1 MSYNINYTDT
11 VANPTGITVEDQSL
25 NNTDTDLVFV
35 GKNFPGYAQFIGEN
49 FLHLLENFANNS
61 APSNPVPGQL
71 WYDKGALVSPAKPQ
85 LRVWNGTSWTEAG
98 NVKKAIVQPQESN
111 SIAGDLWVD
120 SINQQL
126 YLFTGTEWVLV
137 GPQFNSSTST
147 GFKAEEIIDRATDTA
162 KIVISVFLEDQ
173 RVAIFSKF
181 QFIPKSVL
189 SGFPEIKQG
198 ITLSTQDFDLDGLI
212 LTKFWG
218 TSEKA
223 DSLVVGN
230 ATVPAAN
237 FLRSDVVSTT
247 NFTLNVRT
255 ATGVNIG
262 QSLETSITSS
272 QLGTILNQ
280 KTLESNIRLRLGP
293 STDVLVATKDGVSIN
308 KGGLNPG
315 VALDV
320 GGNVLA
326 SGTFR
331 SSNISDYSTILPET
345 SSIYT
350 AGGAG
355 IAKSLYV
362 GTTATIRNRITVG
375 TIVGSETSI
384 PTTTMISPG
393 TDAAFDIGSSVKKF
407 RNVYAKEVQADT
419 FTGTFVGLVSGSVS
433 GTATSL
439 LNARTFSITG
449 DISAP
454 AVGFNGTGNVVLNAT
469 LGDSLISSKESA
481 TSLEENDSFL
491 VFKPTSVAPRLRK
504 VDKATLFRGIASVP
518 VGSIMPYAGDI
529 PPEGFLFCDGSEQR
543 RSSYSTLF
551 SIIGF
556 KYRSEFLLTGL
567 DTFALPDLR
576 GRFPLGREIMDNGNT
591 VNVQT
596 RAFGA
601 ERLEVFANAIT
612 ATFIVKNN
620 PPPTLGAD
628 GTTNGPFQ
636 TGRVV
641 TDTGLDVSLG
651 PAVITEVNINL
662 SPAGTALPGF
672 TTIKVTCPPQPGA
685 PAIPP
690 TTGLILNS
698 VGVIDGGGGIPSP
711 SRVSAATA
719 IGIVGGAT
727 QKTLTVEQ
735 LPQHSHTLRSNTNS
749 QYYAYRD
756 GAATGDES
764 VPGNVHTIYDSVRLL
779 PNTGNINT
787 TNPVGQPID
796 ITNPFLTINYII
808 YAGV

>member
-61 APSNPVPGQL
+61 APINPVLGQL

-120 SINQQL
+120 STNQQL
-126 YLFTGTEWVLV
+126 YLFTGSEWVLV

-181 QFIPKSVL
+181 QFIPKAIIL
-189 SGFPEIKQG
+189 GFPEIKQG

-223 DSLVVGN
+223 DSLVIGN
-230 ATVPAAN
+230 STVPAAN

-255 ATGVNIG
+255 ATGINIG
-262 QSLETSITSS
+262 QSLETSVTSS

-331 SSNISDYSTILPET
+331 SSNTSDYSTILPET
-345 SSIYT
+345 SSVYT

-362 GTTATIRNRITVG
+362 GTTVTIGNKLTVG
-375 TIVGSETSI
+375 TIVGAETSI
-384 PTTTMISPG
+384 PTATIISPG

-407 RNVYAKEVQADT
+407 RNIYAREVQADT

-439 LNARTFSITG
+439 LNSRTFSITG

-454 AVGFNGTGNVVLNAT
+454 AVGFNGTGNVILNAT

-481 TSLEENDSFL
+481 VSLEENDSFL
-491 VFKPTSVAPRLRK
+491 VFKPSSVAPRLRK

-518 VGSIMPYAGDI
+518 VGSIMPYAGDV

-543 RSSYSTLF
+543 RSSYPTLF
-551 SIIGF
+551 SLLGF
-556 KYRSEFLLTGL
+556 KYRSEILLTGL

-591 VNVQT
+591 VNVQISAT
-596 RAFGA
+596 GV
-601 ERLEVFANAIT
+601 ERLQVFANAIT
-612 ATFIVKNN
+612 ATFIVPNS
-620 PPPTLGAD
+620 
-628 GTTNGPFQ
+628 TTTKGPFQ

-641 TDTGLDVSLG
+641 TGTGLDTSVG

-685 PAIPP
+685 PAIPATP
-690 TTGLILNS
+690 GLTLTS
-698 VGVIDGGGGIPSP
+698 VGVIDGGGGIPTP
-711 SRVSAATA
+711 SRVSAATSV
-719 IGIVGGAT
+719 GIVGGAT
-727 QKTLTVEQ
+727 EKTLTVDQ
-735 LPQHSHTLRSNTNS
+735 LPQHSHTLKSSNNS
-749 QYYAYRD
+749 QYFAYRIGSASGD
-756 GAATGDES
+756 GATAAT
-764 VPGNVHTIYDSVRLL
+764 VHQIGSAAQII

-787 TNPVGQPID
+787 SNTVGQPID

>member
-61 APSNPVPGQL
+61 APSNPVLGQL
-71 WYDKGALVSPAKPQ
+71 WYDKGELVSPAKPQ

-120 SINQQL
+120 STNQQL

-137 GPQFNSSTST
+137 GPQFNASTST

-181 QFIPKSVL
+181 QFIPKAVL
-189 SGFPEIKQG
+189 LGFPEIKQG

-255 ATGVNIG
+255 ATGINIG
-262 QSLETSITSS
+262 QSLETSVTSS

-331 SSNISDYSTILPET
+331 SSNTSDYSTILPET
-345 SSIYT
+345 SSVYT
-350 AGGAG
+350 AGGVG

-362 GTTATIRNRITVG
+362 GSNATVGNKLTVG
-375 TIVGSETSI
+375 TIVGPETSI

-393 TDAAFDIGSSVKKF
+393 TDSAFDIGSSVKKF
-407 RNVYAKEVQADT
+407 RNIYAKEVQADT

-439 LNARTFSITG
+439 LNTRTFSITG

-454 AVGFNGTGNVVLNAT
+454 SVGFNGTGNVVLNAT

-481 TSLEENDSFL
+481 ISLEENDSFL
-491 VFKPTSVAPRLRK
+491 VYKPSSVAPRLRK

-518 VGSIMPYAGDI
+518 VGSIMPYAGDV

-543 RSSYSTLF
+543 RSSYPTLY

-591 VNVQT
+591 VNVQIT
-596 RAFGA
+596 ATGV

-612 ATFIVKNN
+612 ATFIVPNS
-620 PPPTLGAD
+620 
-628 GTTNGPFQ
+628 TTTKGPFQ

-641 TDTGLDVSLG
+641 TGTGLDVSVG

-672 TTIKVTCPPQPGA
+672 TTIKITCPPQPGA
-685 PAIPP
+685 SAVPATP
-690 TTGLILNS
+690 GLTLTS
-698 VGVIDGGGGIPSP
+698 VGVIDGGGGTPTP
-711 SRVSAATA
+711 SRVSTATSV
-719 IGIVGGAT
+719 GVVGGAT

>member
-71 WYDKGALVSPAKPQ
+71 WYDKGALTSPAKPQ
-85 LRVWNGTSWTEAG
+85 LRVYNGTSWTEAG
-98 NVKKAIVQPQESN
+98 NIKKAIVQPQESN
-111 SIAGDLWVD
+111 SVAGDLWVD
-120 SINQQL
+120 TTNQQL
-126 YLFTGTEWVLV
+126 YLFTGNEWVLI
-137 GPQFNSSTST
+137 GPQFNSSNST

-162 KIVISVFLEDQ
+162 KIIISVLLEDQ
-173 RVAIFSKF
+173 RVAVFSKF
-181 QFIPKSVL
+181 QFIPKTTIL
-189 SGFPEIKQG
+189 GFPEIKQG

-218 TSEKA
+218 TSEKSDA
-223 DSLVVGN
+223 LVVGN
-230 ATVPAAN
+230 STVPAAN

-255 ATGVNIG
+255 SSGINIG
-262 QSLETSITSS
+262 QSLETSLTSS
-272 QLGTILNQ
+272 QLGTVLNQ

-308 KGGLNPG
+308 KSGVNPG

-320 GGNVLA
+320 GGNVLS

-331 SSNISDYSTILPET
+331 SSNTSDYSTAQPET
-345 SSIYT
+345 SSVYT

-362 GTTATIRNRITVG
+362 GSNATVENKLTVG

-384 PTTTMISPG
+384 PAATIISPG
-393 TDAAFDIGSSVKKF
+393 TDAAFDIGSPIKKF
-407 RNVYAKEVQADT
+407 RNIYATEVRADT

-439 LNARTFSITG
+439 LNSRTFSITG
-449 DISAP
+449 DVSSP
-454 AVGFNGTGNVVLNAT
+454 AVGFNGLSNVVLNAT
-469 LGDSLISSKESA
+469 LGDTLISSKESA
-481 TSLEENDSFL
+481 VSVEENDSFL
-491 VFKPTSVAPRLRK
+491 IFKPTSVAPRLRK

-518 VGSIMPYAGDI
+518 VGSIMPYAGDV
-529 PPEGFLFCDGSEQR
+529 PPTGFLFCDGSEQR
-543 RSSYSTLF
+543 RSSYPALF

-567 DTFALPDLR
+567 DTFAIPDLR

-596 RAFGA
+596 TATGV
-601 ERLEVFANAIT
+601 ERLQVFANAIT
-612 ATFIVKNN
+612 ATFIV
-620 PPPTLGAD
+620 
-628 GTTNGPFQ
+628 TNAAFDPATPSAPYILKGPFQ

-641 TDTGLDVSLG
+641 TGTGLDVSAG
-651 PAVITEVNINL
+651 PAVITEVNINI

-685 PAIPP
+685 EAD
-690 TTGLILNS
+690 TGLELIS

-711 SRVSAATA
+711 SRVPTATSV
-719 IGIVGGAT
+719 GIVGGAT
-727 QKTLTVEQ
+727 EKTLTVDQ
-735 LPQHSHTLRSNTNS
+735 LPQHSHTLRSSNNS
-749 QYYAYRD
+749 QYYAYRIGSASGD
-756 GAATGDES
+756 GAIATK
-764 VPGNVHTIYDSVRLL
+764 VHEIGSTAQII

-787 TNPVGQPID
+787 TSTVGQPID
-796 ITNPFLTINYII
+796 IVNPFLTINYII

>member
-61 APSNPVPGQL
+61 APSNPVLGQL
-71 WYDKGALVSPAKPQ
+71 WYDKGELVSPAKPQ

-120 SINQQL
+120 TTNQQL

-181 QFIPKSVL
+181 QFVPKAVIL
-189 SGFPEIKQG
+189 GFPEIKQG

-223 DSLVVGN
+223 DSLVIGN
-230 ATVPAAN
+230 STVPAAN

-255 ATGVNIG
+255 ATGINIG

-331 SSNISDYSTILPET
+331 SSNTIDYSNVLPET

-362 GTTATIRNRITVG
+362 GTTATIGNKLTVG

-384 PTTTMISPG
+384 PAATVISPG

-407 RNVYAKEVQADT
+407 RNIYAKEVQADT

-454 AVGFNGTGNVVLNAT
+454 AVGFNGTGNVVLTAT

-481 TSLEENDSFL
+481 TSLEESDSFL
-491 VFKPTSVAPRLRK
+491 VYKPSSVAPRLRK

-518 VGSIMPYAGDI
+518 VGSIMPYAGDV

-543 RSSYSTLF
+543 QSSYDDLF

-556 KYRSEFLLTGL
+556 KYKSEFLLTGQ

-591 VNVQT
+591 VNVEIK
-596 RAFGA
+596 AFGA

-620 PPPTLGAD
+620 PPPSPGDD

-636 TGRVV
+636 TNRVV
-641 TDTGLDVSLG
+641 TGTGLDVSDG

-662 SPAGTALPGF
+662 SPAGTPLPGF
-672 TTIKVTCPPQPGA
+672 TTIKVTCPEQPGA
-685 PAIPP
+685 PARPP
-690 TTGLILNS
+690 STGLTLNS
-698 VGVIDGGGGIPSP
+698 VGIIDGGGGIPSP

-719 IGIVGGAT
+719 IGVVGGAT
-727 QKTLTVEQ
+727 EKTLSVDQ
-735 LPQHSHTLRSNTNS
+735 LPQHSHTLKSSNNS
-749 QYYAYRD
+749 QYYAYRIGSASGD
-756 GAATGDES
+756 GATATT
-764 VPGNVHTIYDSVRLL
+764 VHQIGSAAQII

-787 TNPVGQPID
+787 TSTVGQPID